1 MNKLTIPAILVA
13 TVMVAGIFAFM
24 PVEQASTVHDSIIA
38 SLDGAD
44 DEDLT
49 TMKDTINT
57 LINNAEDT
65 TQGQIAALIELE
77 ADVDLNAG
85 AVLAAGTGTVISTV
99 DSGAVGFHIIHIIDA
114 NFGSNGNISILVDG
128 TDTLIDAEDEVGET
142 FVFVGITVS
151 VLDDDAGNVDAT
163 FDSVGFIILVSP
175 NPADPALP

>member
-1 MNKLTIPAILVA
+1 MIPTILVA
-13 TVMVAGIFAFM
+13 TVMVAGIFAFL
-24 PVEQASTVHDSIIA
+24 PVEQASTVHDTIIA
-38 SLDGAD
+38 NLDGAD

-85 AVLAAGTGTVISTV
+85 AVLAAGTGTAISTV
-99 DSGAVGFHIIHIIDA
+99 DSGAVGFHIIHIVDA
-114 NFGSNGNISILVDG
+114 VFGTEGNISILVDG
-128 TDTLIDAEDEVGET
+128 TDTLLDAEDEIGET

-151 VLDDDAGNVDAT
+151 VLDDNNANVDAT
-163 FDSVGFIILVSP
+163 FDSVGFIILTSA